1 MVTPLLTLI
10 EMHSAQPP
18 EQPRNDE
25 REEWEMD
32 GPLKGRGLLVAGRL
46 HSAVTMVMLL
56 HNTTLYNNA
65 HRHDSTY
72 CHVSFDHKTKHL

>member
-18 EQPRNDE
+18 EQPRRDE

-32 GPLKGRGLLVAGRL
+32 GPLKGRGLLVAGAALCRD
-46 HSAVTMVMLL
+46 
-56 HNTTLYNNA
+56 NG
-65 HRHDSTY
+65 
-72 CHVSFDHKTKHL
+72 HVIA

>member
-18 EQPRNDE
+18 KHPRRDE

-32 GPLKGRGLLVAGRL
+32 GPLKGRGSAGGWAAALCRD
-46 HSAVTMVMLL
+46 
-56 HNTTLYNNA
+56 NG
-65 HRHDSTY
+65 
-72 CHVSFDHKTKHL
+72 HVIA

>member
-32 GPLKGRGLLVAGRL
+32 GPLKGRGSAGGWAAALCRD
-46 HSAVTMVMLL
+46 
-56 HNTTLYNNA
+56 NG
-65 HRHDSTY
+65 
-72 CHVSFDHKTKHL
+72 HVIA